1 MKRLII
7 FFTFLITFSANAV
20 PLGDDGLHKPMW
32 LRLTFKNMK
41 EDLEEANIENK
52 RLLIIFEQRGCI
64 YCSKMHEDVFSTP
77 QIAKLISDKYYVVQM
92 NLFGDEEV
100 TDFDGFTLSEKEM
113 AIHWG
118 IVFTPTLMFMPKV
131 IDNNKTA
138 AQNAVI
144 TMPGAF
150 GKYTTFN
157 LLNFV
162 LESGYNKTEHFQK
175 YHARK
180 LAEQKQKTK

>member
-1 MKRLII
+1 
-7 FFTFLITFSANAV
+7 
-20 PLGDDGLHKPMW
+20 
-32 LRLTFKNMK
+32 
-41 EDLEEANIENK
+41 
-52 RLLIIFEQRGCI
+52 
-64 YCSKMHEDVFSTP
+64 MHEDVFSTP

-162 LESGYNKTEHFQK
+162 LESGYNKNEHFQK